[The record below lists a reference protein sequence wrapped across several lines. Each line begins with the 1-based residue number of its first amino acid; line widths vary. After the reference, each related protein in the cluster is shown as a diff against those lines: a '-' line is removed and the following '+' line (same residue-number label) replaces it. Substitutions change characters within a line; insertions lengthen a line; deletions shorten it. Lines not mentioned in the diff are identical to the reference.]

1 MKRIFVGVLP
11 FLFGL
16 HLYGQAQAPQTASA
30 TSPGASAKGIEVRA
44 VINLKQPGSQASG
57 ESRLYRRAQTM
68 NQHVADLHAW
78 KHAGR
83 GVLRL
88 EWTGQN
94 KCLQSPGERLQCFF
108 VIRFFDTA
116 GQRVA
121 NFTTRPLENVEKLV
135 ESDARLRFMEFK
147 LDEREM
153 QQTARVEFSYSVGEK

>member
-1 MKRIFVGVLP
+1 MKRIFFGVLP
-11 FLFGL
+11 FLFGF
-16 HLYGQAQAPQTASA
+16 HLYGQAQGPQTASA
-30 TSPGASAKGIEVRA
+30 TSPGASAKGVEVKA
-44 VINLKQPGSQASG
+44 VINLKHSGSPAPD
-57 ESRLYRRAQTM
+57 ESRLYRRAQAM
-68 NQHVADLHAW
+68 NQHIADLHAW
-78 KHAGR
+78 KNAGR

-121 NFTTRPLENVEKLV
+121 YFTTRPLENVEKLV
-135 ESDARLRFMEFK
+135 DSDSRLRFLEFK

-153 QQTARVEFSYSVGEK
+153 LQTAQVEFSYSVGER